1 MIEIIKRW
9 LAIIFLVWLAFDLF
23 FNGILILIDSNIAR
37 ILFFLAIVPVAFGI
51 RYVKNNWW

>member
-9 LAIIFLVWLAFDLF
+9 LAIIFLVWLAFVLF

-37 ILFFLAIVPVAFGI
+37 ILFFLAIVPIAFEI